1 MITIKNGDR
10 IIYDPRNPH
19 LQVVNPVLTLEDN
32 AAGMLTFKIYEDN
45 LNYDTIRKLFP
56 IISVIRDRKTLFK
69 GRVVLDKKDFYNG
82 KSIEIEGKM
91 AFFNDS
97 YLEPFNFSGTPEE
110 LFRMIIE
117 NHNRQVA
124 EWQRVKFGKVTVA
137 DPNNYIVR
145 RNEGI
150 QNSWEA
156 LKEKCFKSSLGGH
169 VRIRYEEDGD
179 YIDWLDD
186 YTDISAQSIEFA
198 KNLIDLS
205 QEVDATETY
214 TAIRPIG
221 AEVEGQR
228 IDISSVN
235 DGKTYLINEE
245 KAEEYGIIYAPEDES
260 TWSDVTIPKNL
271 LRKARDKLYNSFAT
285 LQETYEIRAVDL
297 NLTDHKIEA
306 LNICEYVPVISKPHM
321 IHSNYLLSK
330 AEIHLAQPQNTIFY
344 LGVTK
349 RTLGDIN
356 TAISPVKAEIPK
368 DISAFINDAQYITES
383 QAENMLSGYVTD
395 QTVESIIAEKIDSI
409 PSGKNGLS
417 AYEVAVENGYEGTIE
432 AWTESLRGSRGD
444 PGRAATI
451 QIGTV
456 ITGAEGTNA
465 SVSNSGTENDAILD
479 FVIPRGNSG
488 GAGAGGGG
496 MYSFEIHSDGH
507 LYVITDGLEP
517 VFEIDTNGHLLY
529 RMEG

>member
-1 MITIKNGDR
+1 MITIKNGER

-19 LQVVNPVLTLEDN
+19 LGVINPVLTMEDN
-32 AAGMLTFKIYEDN
+32 AAGMLTFKIYESN
-45 LNYDTIRKLFP
+45 LNYGTIRKLFP
-56 IISVIRDRKTLFK
+56 IITVMRDRKTLFK

-82 KSIEIEGKM
+82 KSVEIEGQM

-97 YLEPFNFSGTPEE
+97 YLEPFDFSGTPEE
-110 LFRMIIE
+110 LFRMIVE

-124 EWQRVKFGKVTVA
+124 EWQRIKPGKVTVT

-145 RNEGI
+145 RSEGV

-156 LKEKCFKSSLGGH
+156 LKDKCFKSSLGGH

-186 YTDISAQSIEFA
+186 YTDVSAQSIEFA

-245 KAEEYGIIYAPEDES
+245 KAAEYGVIYAPENES
-260 TWSDVTIPKNL
+260 TWNDVTLPKNL
-271 LRKARDKLYNSFAT
+271 LRKARDKLYGSFAT

-306 LNICEYVPVISKPHM
+306 LNICEYVPVISKRHG

-330 AEIHLAQPQNTIFY
+330 AEIHLTQPQNTVFY
-344 LGVTK
+344 LGATK

-356 TAISPVKAEIPK
+356 TVVNPVSTEIPK
-368 DISAFINDAQYITES
+368 DISVFINDAHYVTES
-383 QAENMLSGYVTD
+383 RAEAIV
-395 QTVESIIAEKIDSI
+395 AEKIDGI
-409 PSGKNGLS
+409 PSGKDGLS
-417 AYEVAVENGYEGTIE
+417 AYEVALENGYEGTVE
-432 AWTESLRGSRGD
+432 EWTESLRGNKGD

-451 QIGTV
+451 RIGTV
-456 ITGAEGTNA
+456 VTGAEGTNA
-465 SVSNSGTENDAILD
+465 SVFNSGTESDAVLD
-479 FVIPRGNSG
+479 FVIPRGKP
-488 GAGAGGGG
+488 GAGGTGSGG
-496 MYSFEIHSDGH
+496 MYAFELHSDGH
-507 LYVITDGLEP
+507 LYVTTGGSEP
-517 VFEIDTNGHLLY
+517 EFEIDTNGHLLY
-529 RMEG
+529 KMED